1 MCNNNPLS
9 GAKEMAQWLSVSA
22 VLAGDLF
29 LFPPTWWIIA
39 LVLGDLRS
47 SSQLHG
53 HYIYVLHIHTGG
65 ERLINYLSRMDF
77 NEVKIS

>member
-1 MCNNNPLS
+1 MF
-9 GAKEMAQWLSVSA
+9 V
-22 VLAGDLF
+22 
-29 LFPPTWWIIA
+29 PTHM
-39 LVLGDLRS
+39 VDYSSSSRDLRS